1 MPKGIHDNHV
11 TDQLNEH
18 RDGQIEAKRQ
28 LQQTFVNDLI
38 TQWND
43 TTKDNPNAWL
53 GILGTCKKYDISVM
67 TWSNWCKDNDF
78 QPLLNQYKAVRA
90 NKLKD
95 LLFSGLITGKQVNVT
110 AFLLGVLN
118 RLDDEFKDN
127 GQSPITIQFSGGIR
141 ATDVRQGIGRTQTPI
156 ETQN

>member
-1 MPKGIHDNHV
+1 MPKGIYD
-11 TDQLNEH
+11 DSE
-18 RDGQIEAKRQ
+18 RDFTGFDAKHQEQIEEKRQ

-38 TQWND
+38 QQWNE

-118 RLDDEFKDN
+118 RLDDEFRDT
-127 GQSPITIQFSGGIR
+127 GSRPITIQFSGGIR
-141 ATDVRQGIGRTQTPI
+141 ATDVRQGGKVKRQPAA
-156 ETQN
+156 E